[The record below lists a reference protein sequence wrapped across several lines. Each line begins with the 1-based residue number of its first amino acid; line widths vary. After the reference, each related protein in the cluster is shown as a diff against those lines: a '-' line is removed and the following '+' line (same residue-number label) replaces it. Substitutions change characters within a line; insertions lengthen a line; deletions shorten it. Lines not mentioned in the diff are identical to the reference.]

1 MRQKPLIIRLLTAP
15 PFAVNLKKAPVYG
28 KMDEEREANVVRDAK
43 PPEEGFSPDG
53 YIRDQDCFSGVRYR
67 TMPASINGC
76 GWIAAY
82 NLLHAL
88 GQTSDWEQVLRDLDG
103 MHRLRVPGPTLM
115 AVMRD
120 YLRRCVPQIRETAGR
135 EAAVA
140 AAAES
145 AAGIFRYREGRE
157 PHFIC
162 FLRTEDRLFRFFN
175 VTDGR
180 EDCRMSM
187 EQFAAEHLL
196 GGNVTVFTVAQMP

>member
-1 MRQKPLIIRLLTAP
+1 M
-15 PFAVNLKKAPVYG
+15 G
-28 KMDEEREANVVRDAK
+28 GESEARHMGTPK

-120 YLRRCVPQIRETAGR
+120 YLRRCVPQIQETAGR
-135 EAAVA
+135 EAAIA